1 MAAFRCIDIGHP
13 ASSLSENPLSGGLYA
28 TRITWCTV
36 PDEHEFARDMS
47 HKVLQKTN
55 DVFLLPALVV
65 RFLAQNSRYSPIFA
79 LELDNV

>member
-1 MAAFRCIDIGHP
+1 
-13 ASSLSENPLSGGLYA
+13 
-28 TRITWCTV
+28 
-36 PDEHEFARDMS
+36 MS